1 MKKYSLILITLVM
14 SGSAFASTTGLHTSS
29 LASCISARCTGSS
42 AGNELTQG
50 LVGYDRQVQ
59 RVMKQV
65 NEIGP
70 VGAVSYSVQ
79 AE

>member
-14 SGSAFASTTGLHTSS
+14 SGSAFASSSGLHTPGQ
-29 LASCISARCTGSS
+29 AHCIPACLTVAV

-59 RVMKQV
+59 RVMRQV
-65 NEIGP
+65 SEVGP